1 MSAVPDSTT
10 GKVPPKPGILFVASK
25 VLNIDVLDPLDF
37 IDWYENTH
45 IQEVQSTGGI
55 SSTQRYESLSF
66 HKCHRDSNATAA
78 ENANFDFEFLTIYNM
93 PDLAFRETAAFKGLD
108 GQSKPSDE
116 LLEKLFKQT
125 AFTTRFCEESEPVAK
140 NDKPVIFLATV
151 CWRSDAH
158 DPEMRSKLSK
168 IEGLRSMREFEVREG
183 SLLRKFE
190 RSWES
195 EPTSI
200 VLLEFEDGKGLFGI
214 QNAIGASQSGEI
226 GLWRLRRE
234 YQGSERKPAGWKPK

>member
-10 GKVPPKPGILFVASK
+10 GNVPPKPGILFVASK
-25 VLNIDVLDPLDF
+25 VLHTDVLNPLDF

-55 SSTQRYESLSF
+55 AATQRYESLSF
-66 HKCHRDSNATAA
+66 HKRHRDGNATAA
-78 ENANFDFEFLTIYNM
+78 ENVNFNFDYLTIYNM

-108 GQSKPSDE
+108 GQSKPSEE

-125 AFTTRFCEESEPVAK
+125 AFATRFCEESEPAAK
-140 NDKPVIFLATV
+140 HDKPATFLATIGL
-151 CWRSDAH
+151 RSDAL
-158 DPEMRSKLSK
+158 DPELRSKVSK
-168 IEGLRSMREFEVREG
+168 LEGLRSMREFEVLEG
-183 SLLRKFE
+183 SLLREFE

-200 VLLEFEDGKGLFGI
+200 VLMEFENVESLLGL
-214 QNAIGASQSGEI
+214 QNAIGTSQSEEI